1 MRPAKTGRSF
11 SIHRSDGRFSFF
23 LRKNLT
29 ACPETGP
36 APEDLHGRCVLR
48 IWPVAILQPYTKSHR
63 LFPDLHSDAGGK
75 SRWLFPV
82 SFCTVQDR
90 KSAPRCLKP
99 FLKLQHDARH
109 RAKRD
114 QHNGM
119 QLFEVQD
126 KGACS
131 RKHRHPDPV
140 ETGSRHQRGLKHRNP
155 GRRNQSRH
163 RRPQSREHIVH
174 PAIGA
179 ELLQELRNDADDD
192 HRRHHQS
199 DGRGHR
205 PQNVAA
211 CDMVA
216 HISGHVHADGTRGGL
231 ADSNHVHEI
240 RCAEP
245 VIPVHHL
252 LQKRNRCQ
260 ASAHGKQSCLE
271 EFEEQRQQQFPAHDC
286 TPFRVI
292 CSCHSTP
299 AAAASITMTIVGTDV
314 NPAMANAARATIR
327 PKPFVIPA
335 FPIL

>member
-1 MRPAKTGRSF
+1 MVDAFCGSGLWPYFSRTRKAIVFSRTCTVMQAGRA
-11 SIHRSDGRFSFF
+11 DGFF
-23 LRKNLT
+23 LFL
-29 ACPETGP
+29 
-36 APEDLHGRCVLR
+36 
-48 IWPVAILQPYTKSHR
+48 
-63 LFPDLHSDAGGK
+63 
-75 SRWLFPV
+75 
-82 SFCTVQDR
+82 FCTVQDR

-99 FLKLQHDARH
+99 FLQLKHDARH

-140 ETGSRHQRGLKHRNP
+140 ETGSRHQRRLKHRNP

-163 RRPQSREHIVH
+163 RRPQSREHIIH
-174 PAIGA
+174 PVIGA

-216 HISGHVHADGTRGGL
+216 HISGHVHADGTRSGL

-245 VIPVHHL
+245 VIFVHHL
-252 LQKRNRCQ
+252 LQERNRRQ
-260 ASAHGKQSCLE
+260 ASAHGKQPGLE
-271 EFEEQRQQQFPAHDC
+271 EFEEQCQQQFPAHDC

-314 NPAMANAARATIR
+314 NPAMANAARATIQ